1 MATNPK
7 LILWDLDGTL
17 CQHNEAFFRLA
28 PEAVAAAALDFD
40 IPMKP
45 KKALQ
50 LAQDNFK
57 GQRESIMAFVKQFN
71 LEEKEVFSRY
81 YHHLDPDFITSSTE
95 LVTAIRNLTIHTSCG
110 VLTQAPESWA
120 IKALE
125 RLELTPYFNKD
136 LIIGHTCLNGARKTE
151 KECSDHLS
159 RILQEQHYSRQ
170 DVVLVDDKLKVLMT
184 LGSCIGTRIW
194 LQSQPGQVLPPDGIL
209 TATTPL
215 EVIRLLENT
224 AIAEHG
230 T

>member
-45 KKALQ
+45 EKALQ

-81 YHHLDPDFITSSTE
+81 YHHLDPDFITSSPE
-95 LVTAIRNLTIHTSCG
+95 LVTAICNLTIHTSCG

-151 KECSDHLS
+151 KECSDH
-159 RILQEQHYSRQ
+159 
-170 DVVLVDDKLKVLMT
+170 
-184 LGSCIGTRIW
+184 
-194 LQSQPGQVLPPDGIL
+194 
-209 TATTPL
+209 
-215 EVIRLLENT
+215 
-224 AIAEHG
+224 
-230 T
+230 